1 MKRFVM
7 GLLSAILLVATTGQV
22 AAGAKGSFESRAAFV
37 EQLDKE
43 LGIAPVHP
51 ARADF
56 KDVPQSSPYYG
67 YIEAAYAKGFISGI
81 GPGTFGPAQPLTRA
95 QAAKIL
101 VAAYGA
107 AAAAQAITA
116 TNFQDNGQIPSALVG
131 YVGEAAALGLMTGVT
146 KTTFDPKA
154 YLSATQMVDLLRHLV
169 AARSVPARGALRL
182 VAPSNA
188 SFSEDKAK
196 AGVTFGVAAVDA
208 HGNAVPLPSSY
219 GQSGLLVT
227 VWDSAGQIA
236 PTIMVDGHYQGAG
249 GYESL
254 HAASGSFTLT
264 DDQSGPDAGT
274 YTVQISDPTGALA
287 ASGKAT
293 FTETAGALNVV
304 SATDPAILYSRV
316 LPAAIDLEN
325 GVVPLSDPSRAVT
338 AQLSDAYG
346 NPIAQAGVP
355 IYFDASDGCSQAT
368 PTLAGQ
374 GGVLTQGSYQGG
386 QGPVLEMASNAQ
398 GQATA
403 TVTAAAQPGYT
414 CLDLW
419 SPATPDTD
427 GSTANHGST
436 EVGFT
441 TVQYL
446 TAHLA
451 ASFSDGSA
459 QSPDYQSQTQAVAG
473 DQVGMTITA
482 TDQAGNPAQGGDIV
496 QVTFS
501 KPQVM
506 SYDGPTGSAYPGWL
520 TINRDGSWDVLLGAD
535 GSRAIPASYFTLDAS
550 GSITATLEDIS
561 LSQPIAAQAA
571 LQAQPGPLAGFGFR
585 DRQGADVY
593 SGYAVQAGAPLA
605 LQLAPIDAYSDWT
618 TADRNYIV
626 DFTYEAGQFRL
637 SPQGQAINQLTV
649 QAGSGGTPV
658 YFVSP
663 VPFTTYEFGWHAWVA
678 YQAGASLDLHSGQ
691 SLTFSGD
698 DWQGQNPGTPSWSF
712 AGSHQGSLAAPAA
725 GGLQDTYTAPASG
738 QGTDEITYQD
748 PAGDTLTFAVSY

>member
-1 MKRFVM
+1 MI
-7 GLLSAILLVATTGQV
+7 GLLSAILLAATTGQV
-22 AAGAKGSFESRAAFV
+22 AAGAKGGYESRAAFV

-43 LGIAPVHP
+43 LGIAPVRP

-67 YIEAAYAKGFISGI
+67 YIEAAYAKGFIAGI
-81 GPGTFGPAQPLTRA
+81 SPGVFGPEQPLTRA
-95 QAAKIL
+95 QAAKLL

-116 TNFQDNGQIPSALVG
+116 TSFQDNGQIPSALVG

-146 KTTFDPKA
+146 KTAFAPKA
-154 YLSATQMVDLLRHLV
+154 YLSASQMVDLLKHLV
-169 AARSVPARGALRL
+169 AARSTPPRGALRL
-182 VAPSNA
+182 VAPANA
-188 SFSEDKAK
+188 TFSEDSAK
-196 AGVTFGVAAVDA
+196 TGVTFGIAAVDA
-208 HGNAVPLPSSY
+208 QGAAVPLPSSY
-219 GQSGLLVT
+219 GQSGLFVT
-227 VWDSAGQIA
+227 VWNSAGQIA
-236 PTIMVDGHYQGAG
+236 PSIMVDGHSQGTG

-264 DDQSGPDAGT
+264 DDQSGPDAGS
-274 YTVQISDPTGALA
+274 YTVQVSDPTGALA
-287 ASGKAT
+287 ASGKAA
-293 FTETAGALNVV
+293 FAEAAGALNVV
-304 SATDPAILYSRV
+304 SATDPAVLYSTV

-338 AQLSDAYG
+338 AQLTDAYG

-368 PTLAGQ
+368 PTLSGQ

-386 QGPVLEMASNAQ
+386 QGSVLEMSSNAQ

-427 GSTANHGST
+427 GSSANHGNS

-441 TVQYL
+441 AVQYL
-446 TAHLA
+446 TAQLA
-451 ASFSDGSA
+451 ASFADGSA

-473 DQVGMTITA
+473 DQEGMTISA
-482 TDQAGNPAQGGDIV
+482 TDQAGNPSQGGDIV
-496 QVTFS
+496 RVTFS
-501 KPQVM
+501 EPQAM

-520 TINRDGSWDVLLGAD
+520 TINADGSWDVKLGGD
-535 GSRAIPASYFTLDAS
+535 GSRAIPTSYFTLDAS
-550 GSITATLEDIS
+550 GSIAATLEDIS
-561 LSQPIAAQAA
+561 LSQPVAARAA
-571 LQAQPGPLAGFGFR
+571 LKVQPGPLAGFGFR
-585 DRQGADVY
+585 DRKGADAF

-605 LQLAPIDAYSDWT
+605 LQLVPIDAYSDWT

-626 DFTYEAGQFRL
+626 DFIYPVGQFRL
-637 SPQGQAINQLTV
+637 TPLGQAINQLTV

-678 YQAGASLDLHSGQ
+678 YPAGASLNLQNGQ

-698 DWQGQNPGTPSWSF
+698 DWQGQHPGTPRWSF
-712 AGSHQGSLAAPAA
+712 AGNHQGSLAAPAA

-738 QGTDEITYQD
+738 QGTDKITYQD
-748 PAGDTLTFAVSY
+748 PGGDTMTFSVSY